1 MKGQISQTRWKVEGS
16 NKRTKIA
23 AYCPVCKTKGTIG
36 GDDPMQ
42 VVLAKS
48 KHNLCKRR
56 VERIPTNI
64 RDEYWQRAVV
74 SQMGGVPLDGRAGG
88 DCRDRGEVE

>member
-1 MKGQISQTRWKVEGS
+1 
-16 NKRTKIA
+16 
-23 AYCPVCKTKGTIG
+23 
-36 GDDPMQ
+36 MQ